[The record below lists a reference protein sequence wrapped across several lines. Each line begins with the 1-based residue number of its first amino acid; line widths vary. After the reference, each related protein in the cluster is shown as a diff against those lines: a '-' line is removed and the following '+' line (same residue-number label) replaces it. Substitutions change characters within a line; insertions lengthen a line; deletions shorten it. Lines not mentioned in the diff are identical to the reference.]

1 MSPTDFTLP
10 ESLMPGNGAVR
21 PTVRTSAQGGGSQ
34 TQSPTSPAD
43 RNVPFETSHSR
54 PVGGKGSVSSGM
66 DGAQTMDTR
75 IGRRLDT
82 NLPGSRDTSAPR
94 NRSDRDRPRPSGRSN
109 KSPGS
114 SHRICKKCGEPLTG
128 QFVRALGAT
137 FHLECFKCEVSVSF
151 SPVVAS
157 ADHEASRI
165 VARL

>member
-1 MSPTDFTLP
+1 
-10 ESLMPGNGAVR
+10 MPGNGAVR
-21 PTVRTSAQGGGSQ
+21 PTLRTSAQGGGSQ

-43 RNVPFETSHSR
+43 RNVPFEPSHSR
-54 PVGGKGSVSSGM
+54 TVGGKGSVSSGV

-82 NLPGSRDTSAPR
+82 NLPGARDTSSPR
-94 NRSDRDRPRPSGRSN
+94 DRPDHWDRQTPRDRPRQSGRPN

-137 FHLECFKCEVSVSF
+137 FHLECFKCEVSVSL
-151 SPVVAS
+151 SHVVAG
-157 ADHEASRI
+157 ADHEVSRI